1 MPMRIR
7 QIPGGFGQGSLFRPV
22 RATANNGSGARHLV
36 MKDGRIVAAGSTE
49 RVMAAPAHPYT
60 RALTAAAFDLATAPA

>member
-1 MPMRIR
+1 
-7 QIPGGFGQGSLFRPV
+7 
-22 RATANNGSGARHLV
+22 

-60 RALTAAAFDLATAPA
+60 RALTTAAFDLATAPA